1 MASNGKKSSS
11 DRVAIIAGLRTPF
24 LKQGTGFRNMT
35 TVELAS
41 VVTNELV
48 QRTGIDRKEL
58 TLCIFGQVMPT
69 LDYITL
75 AREVVFRAGLD
86 KSTEAFAVS
95 RACATSFQALTSAIE
110 SITFGN
116 HDAAVVGGA
125 DSMDDLPLGMSKK
138 LTTALM
144 GFQKAKTA
152 MDKLK
157 LVSSLSPKDLV
168 PPMPGYSVEPITGM
182 SMGQHCEVMTKDNGI
197 SREWQD
203 DIAYRSHTRAARA
216 WAEGFFDDQVMP
228 VAAPPYKEAFRED
241 NLVRKD
247 SKREEYAALKPVYDK
262 KNGTITAANASPLT
276 DGASALIVMR
286 ESKARAMG
294 LEPLGFVKSWAYT
307 AVDPNWQLL
316 MAPVFAVPIALKRAG
331 LTLADM
337 AIVEMHEAFAGQ
349 VCSTLQA
356 LASKKFCE
364 EKLGLSE
371 PIGDID
377 PDILNVNGG
386 SIALGHPFGATGGR
400 IVLQALKEL
409 KRRKEQYA
417 LMTIC
422 AGGAMGVAAVL
433 EVAS

>member
-1 MASNGKKSSS
+1 MASNGKKNSP
-11 DRVAIIAGLRTPF
+11 DRVAIISGLRTPF
-24 LKQGTGFRNMT
+24 LKQGSGFRNMT
-35 TVELAS
+35 TVELATAVS
-41 VVTNELV
+41 NELV
-48 QRTGIDRKEL
+48 HRTGLDRKEIS
-58 TLCIFGQVMPT
+58 LCVFGQVMPS

-75 AREVVFRAGLD
+75 AREVVLRAGLE
-86 KSTEAFAVS
+86 KTTEAFAVS
-95 RACATSFQALTSAIE
+95 RACATSFQALSSAIE
-110 SITFGN
+110 AITFGY
-116 HDAAVVGGA
+116 HDTALVGGA

-144 GFQKAKTA
+144 SFQKAKTA

-157 LVSSLSPKDLV
+157 LVSTLSPKDLV
-168 PPMPGYSVEPITGM
+168 PPMPGYSVEPVTGL
-182 SMGQHCEVMTKDNGI
+182 SMGQHCEIMCKDNGI

-216 WAEGFFDDQVMP
+216 WAEGFYDDQVMP
-228 VAAPPYKEAFRED
+228 VCAPPYKEAFRED
-241 NLVRKD
+241 NIVRKD
-247 SKREEYAALKPVYDK
+247 SKREEYAALKPVYDRK
-262 KNGTITAANASPLT
+262 YGTVTAANASPLT

-286 ESKARAMG
+286 ESKAKALG
-294 LEPLGFVKSWAYT
+294 LEPLGYVRSWSYT

-331 LTLADM
+331 LTLADIS
-337 AIVEMHEAFAGQ
+337 IVEMHEAFAGQ
-349 VCSTLQA
+349 VCSNLQA

-371 PIGDID
+371 AIGEVD

-386 SIALGHPFGATGGR
+386 SIAVGHPFGATGGR
-400 IVLQALKEL
+400 IVLQGLKEL
-409 KRRKEQYA
+409 HRRKKQFA